1 MSRPLVSVITPT
13 IPARHDLLLECIENV
28 QQQTYPNVEHLIISD
43 GPDDQIRG
51 IVDRWVCN
59 RMAEADRRHPVD
71 ADPATVMMSRPRL
84 APIRFYQLGRH
95 WTGELS
101 GSYAT
106 APIMVGQFLAR
117 GEYSCI
123 WSDDERAM
131 DPDHIT
137 KMVDL
142 IEETGADFV
151 YPIVEVWRKDEPDFR
166 RLIWADPPVDGSITH
181 WMYRVSMIEK
191 AKGPYR
197 THIGRLGND
206 WDFISRAM
214 AGGATWGMLPEI
226 TFEHRIDS

>member
-1 MSRPLVSVITPT
+1 VSDRGLVSIITPT
-13 IPARHDLLLECIENV
+13 IPERLDLLIETMCNIREQTYQDLEHVICIEGQPEAV
-28 QQQTYPNVEHLIISD
+28 
-43 GPDDQIRG
+43 DDMVTR
-51 IVDRWVCN
+51 VRF
-59 RMAEADRRHPVD
+59 EAVP
-71 ADPATVMMSRPRL
+71 MSRFVSTRVL
-84 APIRFYQLGRH
+84 ALGRH
-95 WTGELS
+95 WTGLLS

-214 AGGATWGMLPEI
+214 AGGATWAMLPEI